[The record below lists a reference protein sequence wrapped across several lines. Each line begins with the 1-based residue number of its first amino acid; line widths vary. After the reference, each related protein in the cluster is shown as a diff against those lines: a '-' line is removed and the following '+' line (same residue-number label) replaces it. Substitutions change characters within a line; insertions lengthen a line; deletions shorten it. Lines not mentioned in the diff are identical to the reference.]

1 MPLVTLTDQQ
11 MDRCH
16 VETLRRQKE
25 TLNSKQKWE
34 DGKNRYAIDLVGCLG
49 ELAVSLY
56 TNLEW
61 VAEGNDKDVGDV
73 KGLEVRTAAY
83 QDKPNPR
90 YTLCCRPKD
99 KDAIY
104 VLCIAKDNQVVVAGW
119 ASKWQVMNL
128 GKPVFQEGTYGLER
142 SKLYKMED
150 LQEVLDFESR
160 AS

>member
-1 MPLVTLTDQQ
+1 MTLTNEQ

-16 VETLRRQKE
+16 VETLRRQKS
-25 TLNSKQKWE
+25 TTGNKQKWE
-34 DGKNRYAIDLVGCLG
+34 DGKNRYEIDLVGCLG

-83 QDKPNPR
+83 QDNPNPK

-104 VLCIAKDNQVVVAGW
+104 VLCIAKANEVVVAGW

-128 GKPVFQEGTYGLER
+128 GKPVFQKGTYGLER
-142 SKLYKMED
+142 SKLYNMAD
-150 LQEVLDFESR
+150 LQEVLEFEGRPS
-160 AS
+160 